1 MLNDSRRALN
11 FVYNVLDLGS
21 IGKVSPGNTTK
32 EVVRICENV
41 KVITNPTGTHVTSV
55 VELGRWYGI

>member
-21 IGKVSPGNTTK
+21 IGKVSPGHTIK
-32 EVVRICENV
+32 EVIRTFEDV
-41 KVITNPTGTHVTSV
+41 KVITNPAGTRVITV
-55 VELGRWYGI
+55 IKFREK